1 MRLWSGTGHATR
13 PSHGQTIAGIG
24 CSPAERK
31 PHPVKADHCHEARQQ
46 TGGAE
51 SIRDTT
57 HNPDTPFPPNPQRHT
72 LNARKARDSSTRS
85 HGAYSASR
93 RFIHHPHPSPSL
105 VPRRSLPFLSAS
117 HEVAPG
123 SQPTEGRRDGS
134 PLYSPGHEERHIPGQ
149 ASGAHTGEHR
159 TVRQTGE
166 SARHEHNHDGRLRLP
181 GNLEISNYEE
191 TRSIDHEIVL
201 IID

>member
-1 MRLWSGTGHATR
+1 MPASDAARRKESSIQSKRVTATKHGSKQGVQGTSRNEPHDTQSPTRL
-13 PSHGQTIAGIG
+13 
-24 CSPAERK
+24 
-31 PHPVKADHCHEARQQ
+31 
-46 TGGAE
+46 
-51 SIRDTT
+51 
-57 HNPDTPFPPNPQRHT
+57 PPNPQRHT

-93 RFIHHPHPSPSL
+93 RFRHHPHPSPSL

-149 ASGAHTGEHR
+149 ASGAHMGEHR

-181 GNLEISNYEE
+181 GNLDISNYEE
-191 TRSIDHEIVL
+191 TCSIDHEIVL
-201 IID
+201 IAD